1 MKNGRIPKISYSTIS
16 ARWIVGCEQTME
28 AKYFPPSRSFGHHHL
43 SHLEK
48 YYDINSKI
56 TKMENGIICF
66 LFIFAIYKIR
76 KYVLLLALAQFEVD
90 WLRLVCNMFC
100 FLFSNSISHLIMESM
115 LTLKA
120 QLLQRPSSIEYDDQ
134 ITSKQIEDTENI
146 FNSKYFRL
154 NHLIYCSIC
163 FLVNNDTEK

>member
-1 MKNGRIPKISYSTIS
+1 
-16 ARWIVGCEQTME
+16 
-28 AKYFPPSRSFGHHHL
+28 
-43 SHLEK
+43 
-48 YYDINSKI
+48 
-56 TKMENGIICF
+56 
-66 LFIFAIYKIR
+66 
-76 KYVLLLALAQFEVD
+76 
-90 WLRLVCNMFC
+90 
-100 FLFSNSISHLIMESM
+100 MESM

-146 FNSKYFRL
+146 FNSKCLRL